1 MVQSFRTRD
10 ENPGINVLQLKR
22 VYEEGNSRKYLKE
35 IFEATL
41 QFFVLVI
48 AFRIFVPSDTV

>member
-22 VYEEGNSRKYLKE
+22 VYEEGNSRKHLKE